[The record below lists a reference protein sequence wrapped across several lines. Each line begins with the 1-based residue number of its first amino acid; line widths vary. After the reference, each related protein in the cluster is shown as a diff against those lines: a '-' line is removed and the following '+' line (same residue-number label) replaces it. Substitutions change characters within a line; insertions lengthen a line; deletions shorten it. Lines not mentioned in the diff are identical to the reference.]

1 MEATKQNSETPGV
14 WCVIV
19 NWNGWADTLDCL
31 ASLRTQTYGNLTAV
45 VVDNGSTN
53 DSVER
58 IRSAFPEVKVI
69 ETGKNL
75 GFPTGCNVGIRAA
88 LEANAEF
95 VWLLNNDTVCP
106 PDTLDKLMRRATA
119 HPEAGLVGSVLL
131 YAHNPTLVQAWGGG
145 KIQPWIGYVTHF
157 TSPVEF
163 GRNCYTTFASV
174 LCRSEVF
181 REVGLLYEGF
191 FMYCDDSDFCLRVQ
205 KTPWKTVIADDT
217 AILHK
222 EAASTKSSEK
232 PFMTTVVTVSTLR
245 LIRRN
250 SRWAVIGMPVFVVLR
265 LGKRLIHGEWRGVK
279 AVCEGV
285 KQFIE
290 EPMP

>member
-1 MEATKQNSETPGV
+1 M
-14 WCVIV
+14 
-19 NWNGWADTLDCL
+19 GW
-31 ASLRTQTYGNLTAV
+31 
-45 VVDNGSTN
+45 
-53 DSVER
+53 
-58 IRSAFPEVKVI
+58 
-69 ETGKNL
+69 
-75 GFPTGCNVGIRAA
+75 
-88 LEANAEF
+88 
-95 VWLLNNDTVCP
+95 W
-106 PDTLDKLMRRATA
+106 
-119 HPEAGLVGSVLL
+119 
-131 YAHNPTLVQAWGGG
+131 

-250 SRWAVIGMPVFVVLR
+250 SRWGVIGMPVFVVLR